1 MVTPNYTTSL
11 SGNDSRYDEI
21 EPSSSTGIPPATVVN
36 QPPPVA
42 LPPVYIPPVV
52 NNPPPVSLPPVY
64 IPPVVNNPPPV
75 SLPPVYIPPVENN
88 PPIVLGPPI
97 QQYQPPVN
105 TGTANYDPPVNYT
118 EPPTPDP
125 PASGTDNTGITPIA
139 DTTIAPIVST
149 VKAGFSNWFWLIG
162 IGIAVYMITKK
173 H

>member
-42 LPPVYIPPVV
+42 LPPVSTPPVVIPPVV
-52 NNPPPVSLPPVY
+52 NTT
-64 IPPVVNNPPPV
+64 
-75 SLPPVYIPPVENN
+75 
-88 PPIVLGPPI
+88 PIVLGPPI
-97 QQYQPPVN
+97 AENEPPVN
-105 TGTANYDPPVNYT
+105 TGTTNYDPPVNYT